1 MSKYS
6 FPYRVIGADEIAPLP
21 NPGFPVGGRTEEDFR
36 AFLSD
41 CQEWIK
47 AYPAGGTVWVD
58 GADLSYVYEDV
69 AQAVTVHRQANGQY
83 TVATNGR
90 HRMYICRKY
99 GLSLLVCV
107 MP

>member
-1 MSKYS
+1 MSKYD
-6 FPYRVIGADEIAPLP
+6 FPYVVISGEQIAPLP
-21 NPGFPVGGRTEEDFR
+21 TPGFSAGGRTEEDFR

-41 CQEWIK
+41 CQDWFK
-47 AYPAGGTVWVD
+47 AYPAGGTAWVD

-69 AQAVTVHRQANGQY
+69 AQAVTVHQNEDGTY
-83 TVATNGR
+83 SVATNGR